1 MALKLLLTVDLN
13 AVNTSQRD
21 AFYKFLEGKGLKKT
35 NLTTTWTASFTES
48 TVYSNAVETIKNIL
62 SSAAKEAKIS
72 NYEAQMMI
80 SANSVVSVRK

>member
-21 AFYKFLEGKGLKKT
+21 TFYKYLEKQGLKKT
-35 NLTTTWTASFTES
+35 NLTTTWTASFKES
-48 TVYSNAVETIKNIL
+48 TVYSNAVEIIKNIL

-80 SANSVVSVRK
+80 SANSAVSVRK